1 MSLNWNMEKVT
12 DVQTLHEDDNEWAIT
27 ESIIWATM
35 TVDLGEITEKNLD
48 EWAYRLAMLQ
58 AVWGANMRCGGEPF
72 YLTREH
78 VERRV
83 GLHANVGNM
92 TRAQWLKKLL
102 KDDNVNN
109 IVKRQKASNE
119 KVESATAALA
129 N

>member
-1 MSLNWNMEKVT
+1 MSLDWNVEKVT
-12 DVQTLHEDDNEWAIT
+12 DVQTLHEDYNECAIT
-27 ESIIWATM
+27 ESIIWATI
-35 TVDLGEITEKNLD
+35 TVDLGEITENNLD

-58 AVWGANMRCGGEPF
+58 AVWGASMRHGGEPF

-78 VERRV
+78 VERRI
-83 GLHANVGNM
+83 GLYVNVGNM
-92 TRAQWLKKLL
+92 TRAEWLKKLL